1 MTALIQTRTIS
12 VGGLEIR
19 YAEGGS
25 GPIQAMLLSPWPKS
39 LYAFESAWPQLTEA
53 AHVIAVDLPGFG
65 RSERREE
72 LMNPKAMG
80 EFIVRIADALGLQ
93 KPHVVAP
100 DVGTAAT
107 LFAASAHPHR
117 FASLVVG
124 TGGAAVPITVG
135 SPLKEWVEATDLEPY
150 RQIGGE
156 KIVEIALS
164 TITGFTPSIE
174 AHDDYIASYAGNKF
188 AESIAYVQAY
198 PEQLPL
204 LGGLLT
210 GVRTPVRIVQGSEDE
225 VVPAVNATY
234 LGERLPNSSVDF
246 IPGAGHF
253 CWEERP
259 GDYAALVTDWWAS
272 TASHGVEGV

>member
-1 MTALIQTRTIS
+1 MTSLIQTRTIS
-12 VGGLEIR
+12 VDGLEIR
-19 YAEGGS
+19 CAEGGS
-25 GPIQAMLLSPWPKS
+25 GPFEAMLLSPWPES
-39 LYAFESAWPQLTEA
+39 LFAFESAWPQLTQV

-80 EFIVRIADALGLQ
+80 EFIVRIADALRLV

-107 LFAASAHPHR
+107 LFAASAHPDR

-164 TITGFTPSIE
+164 TITGFTPSVE
-174 AHDDYIASYAGNKF
+174 AHDDYLASYAGDKF
-188 AESIAYVQAY
+188 AESLAYVQSY
-198 PEQLPL
+198 PQQLPVLGEL
-204 LGGLLT
+204 LA

-259 GDYAALVTDWWAS
+259 SDYAALVTDWWAS
-272 TASHGVEGV
+272 AASERVERG